1 VKHNYAGRWAV
12 TGHASAIA
20 SAKHEADRIPADRRE
35 KLDATFGDATEKSQR
50 HNEFRRQ

>member
-1 VKHNYAGRWAV
+1 M

-35 KLDATFGDATEKSQR
+35 KLAAEFDVATEKVQR
-50 HNEFRRQ
+50 HNEFRQQ